1 MSEKLKDIYKG
12 KFIGDLDGVVAI
24 EIEAESYEEVK
35 PAAEGWVTADDGSLR
50 YFGLEFKSR
59 NPVKEAKLREHLDT
73 LKTAV
78 SKVRF
83 VENSPRTSVHVHVN
97 VTGLTPSEI
106 WTAVTAGWLL
116 EPAMFKM
123 CDPMRA
129 GNLFCLRLQDAKG
142 LFDLIE
148 MDIENSFATG
158 KGALPFQQFRGNNYR
173 YSNFN
178 LASITKFG
186 SIEVRALHGTFDVD
200 LIETW
205 AKMCIGIV
213 HRSKQFGTPQNLFDF
228 VLNKGYGTFTKTVL
242 GDSIAAKL
250 PEISN
255 DEFEEQIDRLVP
267 MILLCDW
274 NDYAKLSWAN
284 NKPVKKDKLGGE
296 WDAIQRAAL
305 RGNNPVPVDLE
316 VDNGEL

>member
-1 MSEKLKDIYKG
+1 MSNEKLKDIYKG
-12 KFIGDLDGVVAI
+12 RFTGELDGVVAI

-35 PAAEGWVTADDGSLR
+35 PVAEGWVTSDDGSLR

-59 NPVKEAKLREHLDT
+59 NPVKESKLREHLDT
-73 LKTAV
+73 LCKAID
-78 SKVRF
+78 KVRF

-97 VTGLTPSEI
+97 VLDLTPSEI

-148 MDIENSFATG
+148 TDIEDSFAKN
-158 KGALPFQQFRGNNYR
+158 KGVLPFNQFRGNNYR

-186 SIEVRALHGTFDVD
+186 SIEVRALHGTFDAD

-228 VLNKGYGTFTKTVL
+228 VVKNGYIEFTNFNSLN
-242 GDSIAAKL
+242 
-250 PEISN
+250 
-255 DEFEEQIDRLVP
+255 
-267 MILLCDW
+267 
-274 NDYAKLSWAN
+274 
-284 NKPVKKDKLGGE
+284 
-296 WDAIQRAAL
+296 
-305 RGNNPVPVDLE
+305 
-316 VDNGEL
+316 